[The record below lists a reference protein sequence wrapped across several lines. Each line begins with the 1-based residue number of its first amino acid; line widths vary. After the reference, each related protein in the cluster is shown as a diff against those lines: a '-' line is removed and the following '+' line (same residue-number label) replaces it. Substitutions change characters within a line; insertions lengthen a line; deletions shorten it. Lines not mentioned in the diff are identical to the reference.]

1 MVYAR
6 LIAQQ
11 ACMRFTIKLVAETMD
26 AYEDY
31 KKSLEDDQVV
41 IIDEFFDEKFG
52 TVVFLPNNFK
62 YKY

>member
-26 AYEDY
+26 VY
-31 KKSLEDDQVV
+31 KGYKESLENDQVV
-41 IIDEFFDEKFG
+41 IIDEFIDEEFG
-52 TVVFLPNNFK
+52 TVVILPDDFK
-62 YKY
+62 Y

>member
-11 ACMRFTIKLVAETMD
+11 ACMRFTIKLVAENMD
-26 AYEDY
+26 VYEDY
-31 KKSLEDDQVV
+31 KKSLEDDQAV
-41 IIDEFFDEKFG
+41 IIDEFIDEEFG

>member
-11 ACMRFTIKLVAETMD
+11 ACMRFTIKLVAENMD
-26 AYEDY
+26 VYEDY
-31 KKSLEDDQVV
+31 KKSLEDAQAV
-41 IIDEFFDEKFG
+41 IIDEFIDEEFG

>member
-11 ACMRFTIKLVAETMD
+11 ACMRFTIKLVAENMD
-26 AYEDY
+26 VYEDY

-41 IIDEFFDEKFG
+41 IIDEFTDEEFG

>member
-11 ACMRFTIKLVAETMD
+11 ACMRFTIKLVAENMD
-26 AYEDY
+26 VYEDY
-31 KKSLEDDQVV
+31 KKSLENDQVV
-41 IIDEFFDEKFG
+41 IIDEFINEEFG

-62 YKY
+62 Y

>member
-11 ACMRFTIKLVAETMD
+11 ACIRFTIKLVAETMD
-26 AYEDY
+26 VYKDY
-31 KKSLEDDQVV
+31 KESLENDQVA
-41 IIDEFFDEKFG
+41 IIDEFIDEEFG

>member
-11 ACMRFTIKLVAETMD
+11 ACMRFTIKLVAENMD
-26 AYEDY
+26 VYEDY
-31 KKSLEDDQVV
+31 KKSLEDDQAV
-41 IIDEFFDEKFG
+41 IIDEFIDEEFG

-62 YKY
+62 Y

>member
-11 ACMRFTIKLVAETMD
+11 ACMRFTIKLVAENMD
-26 AYEDY
+26 VYEDY

-41 IIDEFFDEKFG
+41 IIDEFTDEEFG
-52 TVVFLPNNFK
+52 TVVVLPNNFK
-62 YKY
+62 Y